1 MCMRPRIRSAAA
13 AVVLTFSSAIAFAQ
27 PATAA
32 KATPVLGKR
41 VIGHSVLGRPIIA
54 YHLGDPNS
62 KTTSLIVGEM
72 HGDEHAGVVVAKSL
86 IHGSVSVEGVNLWV
100 IPTMN
105 PDGDARHTRQN
116 AHGVDLNRNWPHNWA
131 HLTGQYYSG
140 PRPLSEPETR
150 AVWRFLR
157 NVRPRYVV
165 SLHQPLDGVDKTAGS
180 GKAYRRFRDALSRN
194 LHLAVKDFQCWS
206 VCHGSM
212 SGWYQQHRIGVA
224 VETVEFG
231 WHPTH
236 KYLVGTARRGIIAA
250 LGGHFGPLARHNP
263 RLGVN
268 IDPAARKITVRGW
281 AYDPDESGTSLLV
294 RLDEGDRTLA
304 RHWARGPS
312 PTIDERRGISGGH
325 AFSFQIA
332 ATPGRHRYCLT
343 ARNRAAGANTTT
355 CNSVTVP
362 SQ

>member
-1 MCMRPRIRSAAA
+1 MCMPPRLRCVVA
-13 AVVLTFSSAIAFAQ
+13 AVALTLSGAFVFAQ
-27 PATAA
+27 PAAAA

-41 VIGHSVLGRPIIA
+41 VIGHSVQGRPIVA
-54 YHLGDPNS
+54 YHLGDPTA

-86 IHGSVSVEGVNLWV
+86 IHGSVSVEGINLWV

-105 PDGDARHTRQN
+105 PDGDAAHTRQN

-140 PRPLSEPETR
+140 RKPLSEPETR

-180 GKAYRRFRDALSRN
+180 GKAYRQFRDALSRN
-194 LHLAVKDFQCWS
+194 LNLSVKDFQCWS

-236 KYLVGTARRGIIAA
+236 TYLVGTARRGIIAA
-250 LGGHFGPLARHNP
+250 LGGHFGALSRHDP
-263 RLGVN
+263 RLRVT
-268 IDPAARKITVRGW
+268 IEPDAQKATVTGW
-281 AYDPDESGTSLLV
+281 AYDPDKPGTRLLM
-294 RLDEGDRTLA
+294 RLDEGNRMLGRQVT
-304 RHWARGPS
+304 RVPS
-312 PTIDERRGISGGH
+312 PALDKRRGISGRH
-325 AFSFQIA
+325 AFSFHIA
-332 ATPGRHRYCLT
+332 ATPGRHRYCVT
-343 ARNRAAGANTTT
+343 ARNLAAGANTRS
-355 CNSVTVP
+355 CYSVAVP
-362 SQ
+362 S